1 MMIINKKKLLRHG
14 TCVNARKLV
23 LGALEAALLAADPKR
38 SVKKNVTLK
47 GNMLRIANYR
57 YHLDDFDH
65 VYAIGAG
72 KASGYMAEALNEI
85 LRDRIT
91 SGLVIIP
98 DNFRVKL
105 RTGRIDIWR
114 ATHPIPNDM
123 GVKGT
128 NKMLDIV
135 KDVTSKDLVICLIS
149 GGGSALMPLPYK
161 GITLLQKRK
170 ITNSLLRS
178 GATIEEVNAVRKHIS
193 AVKGGRLAETVS
205 RSTLISLIISD
216 VVGDRLDT
224 IASGPTVPDSTTFGD
239 AMHVLKK
246 YKLWNGLDKAVKE
259 VIEKGLAGS
268 VPETPKPNSKV
279 FRNVRNFVIGNN
291 KLACVAAMDYLKSR
305 GVNSTVL
312 TTFMRGEASQVGV
325 IVSSIA
331 RQINADS
338 ELIARPA
345 SIIMGGETTVTVKG
359 NGHGGRN
366 QELVLS
372 ASRDIGDLNNT
383 AIASIG
389 TDGIDGNSDAA
400 GAIADSTTN
409 GRAQQKNML
418 PMKYLDN
425 NDSNTFFTK
434 LGDVIKTGST
444 GTNVNDILVVVCL

>member
-14 TCVNARKLV
+14 TCVKARKLV

-38 SVKKNVTLK
+38 LVRKNVMLK
-47 GNMLRIANYR
+47 GNILWVTNRRYR
-57 YHLDDFDH
+57 LDFDH
-65 VYAIGAG
+65 VYVIGAG

-91 SGLVIIP
+91 SGLVTIP
-98 DNFRVKL
+98 DNSRVKL
-105 RTGRIDIWR
+105 RTGRIGVWR
-114 ATHPIPNDM
+114 ATHPIPNDK

-135 KDVTSKDLVICLIS
+135 KNATAKDLVICLIS
-149 GGGSALMPLPYK
+149 GGGSALMPLPYR

-170 ITNSLLRS
+170 ITKGLLRS

-216 VVGDRLDT
+216 VTRDRLDT

-239 AMHVLKK
+239 AMQVLKK
-246 YKLWNGLDKAVKE
+246 YKLWNGLDQAVKQ
-259 VIEKGLAGS
+259 VIERGVAGS
-268 VPETPKPNSKV
+268 IPETPKPNSKV

-291 KLACVAAMDYLKSR
+291 KLACTGAMDYLKSK

-312 TTFMRGEASQVGV
+312 TTFMQGETSQVGV

-331 RQINADS
+331 RQINANN
-338 ELIARPA
+338 EPIAKPA

-359 NGHGGRN
+359 NGRGGRN

-372 ASRDIGDLNNT
+372 ASRGIGDLNNT

-400 GAIADSTTN
+400 GAIADSTTI